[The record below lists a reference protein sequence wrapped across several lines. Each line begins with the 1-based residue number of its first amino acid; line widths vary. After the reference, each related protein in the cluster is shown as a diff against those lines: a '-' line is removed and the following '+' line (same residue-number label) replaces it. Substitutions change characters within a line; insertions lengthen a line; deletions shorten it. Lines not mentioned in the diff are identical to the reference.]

1 LSIQIYSRELV
12 ILDNKLSSVYNPK
25 AVEEKWYDFWKNEN
39 LFHAKID
46 SDKKPFTIV
55 IPPPNVTGQLH
66 MGHALNNTLQDIL
79 IRFKRMQGYVSLWL
93 PGTDHAGIA
102 TEAKIKE
109 QLLEE
114 GFSKYDIGRE
124 RFLEKAWEWKEKY
137 GGTIIKQLEKL
148 GASCDW
154 SRLRFTMDEG
164 LSSAV
169 REVFVR
175 LYEKGLIYRGDYI
188 VNWCPTCRTTLSDIE
203 VEHEEQDGKLY
214 YVKYP
219 FKDGSGF
226 LMIATTRPET
236 ILGDTAVAVNPHDS
250 RYKELIGKTL
260 ILPAVGREI
269 PVIADSYVDMEFG
282 TGAVKITPAH
292 DPNDFEMGIRH
303 DLPVINVM
311 GEDGH
316 MNKNAGEFAGID
328 RYECRQLLVKRLK
341 ENGYLEKVE
350 DHGHNV
356 GHCYRCR
363 TTVEPMVL
371 KQWFVKMKPLAKP
384 AIQVVK
390 EEKVQFVPERFT
402 KIYLNWL
409 ENIHDWCI
417 SRQLWWG
424 HRIPAWYC
432 KDCGEMTV
440 SRDDISICPKCKS
453 GNMEQEQDVLDTWF
467 SSALWP
473 FSTLGW
479 PRDTEDL
486 RYFYPT
492 SVLVTGYDIIF
503 FWVARMIF
511 SAMEFMGE
519 KPFKHVVITG
529 LVRDALGRKMSKS
542 LGNGIDP
549 LEVIDKYGADTLRF
563 TLSTGNA
570 PGNDM
575 RFYWEKVESSRN
587 FANKIWNASRF
598 VIMNLE
604 SFRPDELD
612 LGKTS
617 LKDRWILS
625 RINEVTGDVTESLEK
640 FEIGLAAQKIY
651 DFFWSEFCDWYIEM
665 AKVDLYSEDDEREL
679 VTQQVLFI
687 CLERALKLLH
697 PFMPFI
703 TEEIWQHLPH
713 VGKSIMVSEWPDC
726 NSDWTFDDASE
737 MEVIMDCIRGIRN
750 IRAEMNVEPGKKA
763 CVVVRAYDNDALKVL
778 RGNKDIVYSLAR
790 VSEMY
795 FLNEDDSS
803 PQKAVSCVVKGA
815 EIFVPMEGLV
825 DTDKEIARL
834 NKEYKELQKEIE
846 RSDKK
851 LCNKGFIQKAP
862 ADVVQKERLKLKDYR
877 EMLEKVEKRLKLFQ
891 E

>member
-1 LSIQIYSRELV
+1 ME
-12 ILDNKLSSVYNPK
+12 DKLSSVYNPK

-39 LFHAKID
+39 LFYAEID
-46 SDKKPFTIV
+46 YDKKPFTIV
-55 IPPPNVTGQLH
+55 IPPPNITGQLH

-109 QLLEE
+109 QLIEE
-114 GFSKYDIGRE
+114 GFSKHDIGRE

-164 LSSAV
+164 LSRAV

-219 FKDGSGF
+219 FKDGRGF

-236 ILGDTAVAVNPHDS
+236 ILGDTAVAVNPKDS
-250 RYKELIGKTL
+250 RYSGLVGKTL

-303 DLPVINVM
+303 NLPVINVI

-328 RYECRQLLVKRLK
+328 RYECRRLLVKRLK

-390 EEKVQFVPERFT
+390 EGKVEFVPERFT
-402 KIYLNWL
+402 KIYLSWL

-453 GNMEQEQDVLDTWF
+453 GNIEQDQDVLDTWF

-479 PRDTEDL
+479 PNDTEDL

-519 KPFKHVVITG
+519 VPFKHVVITG

-604 SFRPDELD
+604 GFKPGELNV
-612 LGKTS
+612 GKTS

-640 FEIGLAAQKIY
+640 YEIGLAAQKIY

-665 AKVDLYSEDDEREL
+665 AKVDLYSEDDERKP

-713 VGKSIMVSEWPDC
+713 TGKSIMVSEWPDY
-726 NSDWTFDDASE
+726 NSDWAFEDASQ

-750 IRAEMNVEPGKKA
+750 IRAEMNVDPGKKA
-763 CVVVRAYDNDALKVL
+763 GVVVRTYDNDALKVL

-790 VSEMY
+790 VSEMN
-795 FLNEDDSS
+795 FLNEDDPS
-803 PQKAVSCVVKGA
+803 PQKAISCVVKGA

-825 DTDKEIARL
+825 DADKEIARL
-834 NKEYKELQKEIE
+834 NKEYKELQQEIE

-851 LCNKGFIQKAP
+851 LSNKGFIQKAP
-862 ADVVQKERLKLKDYR
+862 ADVVEKERLKLKDYR
-877 EMLEKVEKRLKLFQ
+877 EMLGKVEKRLKLFK